1 MRPDTPQRYEYITVE
16 GITGPVRSFLY
27 VAPWKQFYDLK
38 GRPDSPMSYSDHI
51 TMRNCQ
57 VECESFFNVK
67 QQEDVYH
74 LSNFLFENLQ
84 IKSKKDKSIDTSI
97 IEGCTIKNV
106 NVE

>member
-1 MRPDTPQRYEYITVE
+1 MLFKPFSV
-16 GITGPVRSFLY
+16 G
-27 VAPWKQFYDLK
+27 
-38 GRPDSPMSYSDHI
+38 
-51 TMRNCQ
+51 
-57 VECESFFNVK
+57 FNVK